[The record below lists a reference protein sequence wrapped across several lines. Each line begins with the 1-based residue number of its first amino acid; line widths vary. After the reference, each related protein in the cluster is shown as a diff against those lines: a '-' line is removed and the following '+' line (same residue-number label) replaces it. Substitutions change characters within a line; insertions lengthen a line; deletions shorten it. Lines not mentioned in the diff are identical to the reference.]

1 MNICCE
7 NTVTV
12 SYDAFMTICFVFVC
26 VVFFVCVVDA
36 STISALVCPSFLHSS
51 VLPKEGTAFAY
62 SLSSA
67 LRQQLDLWFLTK
79 RLRLNRVDK
88 GSMTDCSRKGSSARL
103 DTVRLA
109 KKKNTTTTTTAPPVD
124 FCSGGFD
131 GAGDWIWVAEIPPS
145 ECCFSAGEEDGGWHT
160 LTAGPPRDH
169 CMHSHSGRGFF
180 FFSN

>member
-26 VVFFVCVVDA
+26 VVFFVCVVVDA

-67 LRQQLDLWFLTK
+67 LTQQLDSWFLTK

-109 KKKNTTTTTTAPPVD
+109 KKNKTRRRRQLRRPLTSAQEVLTEQEIGFEWQRFHRLNVAFEQVRRTEVD
-124 FCSGGFD
+124 
-131 GAGDWIWVAEIPPS
+131 
-145 ECCFSAGEEDGGWHT
+145 T
-160 LTAGPPRDH
+160 R
-169 CMHSHSGRGFF
+169 
-180 FFSN
+180 

>member
-26 VVFFVCVVDA
+26 VVFFVCVVVDA

-67 LRQQLDLWFLTK
+67 LTQQLDSWFLTK

-109 KKKNTTTTTTAPPVD
+109 KKTKTRRRRQLRRPLTSAQEVLTEREIGFEWQRFHRLNVAFEQVRRTEVD
-124 FCSGGFD
+124 
-131 GAGDWIWVAEIPPS
+131 
-145 ECCFSAGEEDGGWHT
+145 T
-160 LTAGPPRDH
+160 R
-169 CMHSHSGRGFF
+169 
-180 FFSN
+180 